1 MLDAKRPAK
10 EMIDAMAAKN
20 VYIGRS
26 WPVWPTHV
34 RITVGTQPEM
44 EKFQEAF
51 QAVMKGQTT
60 TGFATP
66 LKTRRRNYPDGQS
79 WPSA

>member
-1 MLDAKRPAK
+1 
-10 EMIDAMAAKN
+10 MAAKN
-20 VYIGRS
+20 VYIGRA

-44 EKFQEAF
+44 DKFQEAF

-60 TGFATP
+60 TGFVTP
-66 LKTRRRNYPDGQS
+66 LKSRRRAYADGQS